1 MTDELSELR
10 DTLKRVDEWKQRMVS
25 SYEKYANPG
34 RVAVS
39 STTYDK
45 IMALL
50 AEMEEAGNV
59 RAKQLRSEMSWTR
72 RVTGAD

>member
-1 MTDELSELR
+1 MTNDNDMKE
-10 DTLKRVDEWKQRMVS
+10 RMIS
-25 SYEKYANPG
+25 SYEKYANPK
-34 RVAVS
+34 RVAIP

-50 AEMEEAGNV
+50 SEMEEAGSN
-59 RAKQLRSEMSWTR
+59 RAKQIRSEMSWTR

>member
-1 MTDELSELR
+1 MTDDNCGISN
-10 DTLKRVDEWKQRMVS
+10 RMFY
-25 SYEKYANPG
+25 SYQKYANTQ
-34 RVAVS
+34 RIRLS

-50 AEMEEAGNV
+50 AEMEEAGNA

>member
-1 MTDELSELR
+1 MTEDNR
-10 DTLKRVDEWKQRMVS
+10 DMNDRMLY
-25 SYEKYANPG
+25 SYEKYANTQRIKVP
-34 RVAVS
+34 

-50 AEMEEAGNV
+50 AEMEEAGNS

>member
-10 DTLKRVDEWKQRMVS
+10 DTLKRVDEWKKRMIS
-25 SYEKYANPG
+25 SYEKYANPS

-50 AEMEEAGNV
+50 AEMEEAGNA

>member
-1 MTDELSELR
+1 MTDDNR
-10 DTLKRVDEWKQRMVS
+10 DFKERMIS
-25 SYEKYANPG
+25 SYEKYANPS

-50 AEMEEAGNV
+50 AEMEEAGNA

>member
-1 MTDELSELR
+1 MTDDNCEISN
-10 DTLKRVDEWKQRMVS
+10 RMFY
-25 SYEKYANPG
+25 SYQKYANTQ
-34 RVAVS
+34 RIRLS

-50 AEMEEAGNV
+50 AEMEEAGNA

>member
-1 MTDELSELR
+1 MTDDNCDISN
-10 DTLKRVDEWKQRMVS
+10 RMFY
-25 SYEKYANPG
+25 SYQKYANTQ
-34 RVAVS
+34 RIRLS

-50 AEMEEAGNV
+50 AEMEEAGNA

>member
-1 MTDELSELR
+1 MTD
-10 DTLKRVDEWKQRMVS
+10 DNCDINDRMFY
-25 SYEKYANPG
+25 SYQKYANTQ
-34 RVAVS
+34 RIRLS

>member
-1 MTDELSELR
+1 MTD
-10 DTLKRVDEWKQRMVS
+10 DNCDINDRMFH
-25 SYEKYANPG
+25 SYQKYANTQ
-34 RVAVS
+34 RIKLSV
-39 STTYDK
+39 TTYDK

-50 AEMEEAGNV
+50 AEMEESGNA

>member
-1 MTDELSELR
+1 MTDHNSDLN
-10 DTLKRVDEWKQRMVS
+10 KRMIS
-25 SYEKYANPG
+25 SYEKYANPS

-50 AEMEEAGNV
+50 AEMEEAGNP

>member
-1 MTDELSELR
+1 MTD
-10 DTLKRVDEWKQRMVS
+10 DNCDINDRMFY
-25 SYEKYANPG
+25 SYQKYANTQ
-34 RVAVS
+34 RIRLSV
-39 STTYDK
+39 TTYDK

-50 AEMEEAGNV
+50 AEMEEAGNA

>member
-1 MTDELSELR
+1 MTDDNR
-10 DTLKRVDEWKQRMVS
+10 DFKERMIS
-25 SYEKYANPG
+25 SYEKYANPK
-34 RVAVS
+34 RVTVS
-39 STTYDK
+39 CTTYDK

-50 AEMEEAGNV
+50 AEMEESGNA